1 MIRIYIISVKMIQN
15 KISLNLITV
24 VYFLKNQIDMISAHI
39 DQKKIKKFLLRVIK
53 ISSYILY
60 QETGENRF

>member
-1 MIRIYIISVKMIQN
+1 
-15 KISLNLITV
+15 
-24 VYFLKNQIDMISAHI
+24 MISAHI
-39 DQKKIKKFLLRVIK
+39 DQKKLKNFYGIK